1 MRCELPLAA
10 LFAPVESAVR
20 SRWPIQVLFV
30 VRGDPLDAPSSRYRV
45 FQYLQDFERNSI
57 TYRVVKPPRRKR
69 AHCHLWIPWFCRI
82 LFWGLRS
89 RSIFIQKDI
98 FWLPLWR
105 FFKGLGK
112 RVLYD
117 FDDAVFAEQPGQVY
131 NLPLERRPGWETVR
145 EMVRL
150 SDVTMVANDYLAGF
164 ARPHGANVMVVPMV
178 LDLASYPVKT
188 HRHDAKVVIGWIG
201 SPQTSV
207 FLELVQDALEEITET
222 LGDRV
227 EIRIVTNGDV
237 SLPRVPHTRM
247 PWEAAREMSDL
258 LSFDIGIV
266 PLPETP
272 FTLGKSSFKLL
283 QFMGCGLP
291 VVSSRVGFNVEAVR
305 DGENGFLAE
314 GSEEW
319 CQKLSLLVADQ
330 GMRRAMGA
338 RARRTIE
345 QRYSLQ
351 SQAPVVRQVV
361 MPVASRPA

>member
-1 MRCELPLAA
+1 MQWKLPLTPLFAA
-10 LFAPVESAVR
+10 LERAVR
-20 SRWPIQVLFV
+20 SKWPIQVLFV
-30 VRGDPLDAPSSRYRV
+30 VRGDSLDAPSSRYRV
-45 FQYLQDFERNSI
+45 FQYLQDFDRNAIS
-57 TYRVVKPPRRKR
+57 YRVVKPPRRKKV
-69 AHCHLWIPWFCRI
+69 HCHLWIPWFWRT

-98 FWLPLWR
+98 FWLPLWS
-105 FFKGLGK
+105 FFKRLGK

-117 FDDAVFAEQPGQVY
+117 FDDAVFSEQPGQVY

-150 SDVTMVANDYLAGF
+150 SDVTMVANDYLADF

-178 LDLASYPVKT
+178 LDLEGYPVKT
-188 HRHDAKVVIGWIG
+188 HGLAAKVVIGWIG
-201 SPQTSV
+201 SPQTSG
-207 FLELVQDALEEITET
+207 FLELVQEALERIGEK

-237 SLPRVPHTRM
+237 PLPRVPHTRM
-247 PWEAAREMSDL
+247 PWEADREMSDL

-266 PLPETP
+266 PLLETP

-291 VVSSRVGFNVEAVR
+291 VVCSRVGFNTEAVR
-305 DGENGFLAE
+305 DGDNGFLAE

-319 CQKLSLLVADQ
+319 YEKLSRLVSDQ
-330 GMRRAMGA
+330 EMRRAMGA

-345 QRYSLQ
+345 ERYSLQ

-361 MPVASRPA
+361 MPVDVRPA

>member
-1 MRCELPLAA
+1 MQWKLPLTA
-10 LFAPVESAVR
+10 LFAPIERAIS

-45 FQYLQDFERNSI
+45 FQYLQDFDRNAIS
-57 TYRVVKPPRRKR
+57 YRVVKPPRRKR
-69 AHCHLWIPWFCRI
+69 VHCHLWIPWFWRT

-98 FWLPLWR
+98 FWLPLWS
-105 FFKGLGK
+105 FFKRLGK
-112 RVLYD
+112 KVLYD

-178 LDLASYPVKT
+178 LDLESYPVKT
-188 HRHDAKVVIGWIG
+188 HGPAAKVVIGWIG
-201 SPQTSV
+201 SPQTSG
-207 FLELVQDALEEITET
+207 FLELVQVALER
-222 LGDRV
+222 LGERLGERV
-227 EIRIVTNGDV
+227 EIRIVTNGEV
-237 SLPRVPHTRM
+237 ALPHVPHTRM
-247 PWEAAREMSDL
+247 RWEAAREMSDL

-291 VVSSRVGFNVEAVR
+291 VVCSRMGFNVEAIN
-305 DGENGFLAE
+305 DGENGFLAD
-314 GSEEW
+314 SNEEW
-319 CQKLSLLVADQ
+319 CEKLSLLVTHEE
-330 GMRRAMGA
+330 MRRAMGA
-338 RARRTIE
+338 QARRTVE
-345 QRYSLQ
+345 ERYSLQ

-361 MPVASRPA
+361 MPVDARPA